1 MKYKIGDL
9 VTLSAAGKK
18 SNLNPAFFKSGFGV
32 IVYIASFR
40 RYPYKI
46 KWFNE
51 GRIEDQSCKAYEL
64 KRFKPT
70 KSKKNKKSS

>member
-1 MKYKIGDL
+1 MKYKVGDL

-32 IVYIASFR
+32 VYRIIDYR

-51 GRIEDQSCKAYEL
+51 GRMENQAFKEYEL